1 MGNKG
6 ADSSSAHVRG
16 VGLQRSDLP
25 GRRRD
30 EWSWSSTR
38 PIEVQSTTM
47 LPVICVG
54 WTSQRKKDVRIE
66 RGDAVRARC
75 GPWEDLPNEQPRRR
89 GAVGVDGH
97 IVRGVHIAVREL
109 NRERLP
115 HGGSSVSR
123 SKAIPCAAII
133 KVSSGFCPVPSWSA
147 LVLPVTIPSPPAT
160 NATPATRPKS
170 ETRSAARTRPR
181 GDERGNRQHGCANKD
196 SDDWRCRLWQ
206 TEEDAGEREAQ
217 EGPSDQASQRNRDG
231 KEQALAR
238 PP

>member
-1 MGNKG
+1 MRPLG
-6 ADSSSAHVRG
+6 
-16 VGLQRSDLP
+16 RS
-25 GRRRD
+25 
-30 EWSWSSTR
+30 
-38 PIEVQSTTM
+38 
-47 LPVICVG
+47 
-54 WTSQRKKDVRIE
+54 
-66 RGDAVRARC
+66 
-75 GPWEDLPNEQPRRR
+75 PNEQPRRR

-97 IVRGVHIAVREL
+97 IVRGVHIAVRDL

-133 KVSSGFCPVPSWSA
+133 KVSAGFCPVPSWSA

-170 ETRSAARTRPR
+170 ETRSAARTR
-181 GDERGNRQHGCANKD
+181 G
-196 SDDWRCRLWQ
+196 
-206 TEEDAGEREAQ
+206 REAMNAATASTAVLTRIATTGAAAFGKPRRMRANEKLRKARQ
-217 EGPSDQASQRNRDG
+217 TKRSQRNRDG